1 MREFELK
8 DNITISLTSI
18 QWVEDEKSETELITK
33 AFYEKKG
40 NKNIISYEDTEA
52 TGFDGSVT
60 IIEAEESKMASIT
73 RKGTANSVINLE
85 MGKKHFCQY
94 ETPFGALQ
102 IGVYTKAIDN
112 SLDTDGKLYLKY
124 ALDMNSVFVSDNE
137 IILKI
142 QNYN

>member
-60 IIEAEESKMASIT
+60 IIEAEESKMASII

-102 IGVYTKAIDN
+102 IGVYTKSIDN

>member
-1 MREFELK
+1 MK

-60 IIEAEESKMASIT
+60 TIEAEESKMASII
-73 RKGTANSVINLE
+73 RK
-85 MGKKHFCQY
+85 
-94 ETPFGALQ
+94 
-102 IGVYTKAIDN
+102 
-112 SLDTDGKLYLKY
+112 
-124 ALDMNSVFVSDNE
+124 
-137 IILKI
+137 
-142 QNYN
+142 